1 MPDIWFV
8 DGGLRFYCA
17 DGRKM
22 SLFENSHGNDGRVSE
37 SFRSKDARRFV
48 DAFHTRKASHD

>member
-22 SLFENSHGNDGRVSE
+22 SLFENSHANGGRVSE
-37 SFRSKDARRFV
+37 PFRPEDARRFA
-48 DAFHTRKASHD
+48 DAVRTRKASHG